1 MMLAAFIE
9 IARIDYAPTPGN
21 YYDVSAR
28 DNITPCQSID
38 DYNPYNYQDYLAG
51 VGDVDKP
58 LNCHQTCDNY
68 YDLNGIT
75 YLNLTCID
83 CDNIPQMSNISVFW
97 QVSTTISDLS
107 PASCLTSSLSLV
119 PIDPCRPFSLC

>member
-1 MMLAAFIE
+1 MFAVLAMLLAAFVE
-9 IARIDYAPTPGN
+9 IARVQYAPEPGN

-38 DYNPYNYQDYLAG
+38 DFNPYNYQDYLAG

-97 QVSTTISDLS
+97 QVS
-107 PASCLTSSLSLV
+107 AS
-119 PIDPCRPFSLC
+119 I